1 MTTKEYD
8 EAMAE
13 FLTDTRDLWLKVDED
28 TKIKAVA
35 ALLANEGFRVLPV
48 DYDGLSTLNFVGGY
62 YYSTVTLDFW
72 PTHVDITGVSTGVT
86 INAGAIHYH
95 APNGYLD
102 YIVWYAGAVMASLAC
117 IAHL

>member
-1 MTTKEYD
+1 MTTKEHD
-8 EAMAE
+8 EAMAD

-28 TKIKAVA
+28 TKAKAVA
-35 ALLANEGFRVLPV
+35 ALLANDGFRVLPN
-48 DYDGLSTLNFVGGY
+48 DDEPSTLNIVGED

-95 APNGYLD
+95 APNGDLD
-102 YIVWYAGAVMASLAC
+102 DIVWYAGAVMASL
-117 IAHL
+117 IGMAHL